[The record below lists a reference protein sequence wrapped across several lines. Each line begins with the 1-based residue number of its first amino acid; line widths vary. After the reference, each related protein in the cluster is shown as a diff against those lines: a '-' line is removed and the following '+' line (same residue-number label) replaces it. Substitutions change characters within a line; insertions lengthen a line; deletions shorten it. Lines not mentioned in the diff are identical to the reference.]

1 MALKNGLFLTL
12 FLFTL
17 QASGIKVLS
26 RDHLSWNRNVKY
38 RHFYEDSRAARHLS
52 AVRDSLF
59 LNKLRVKRS
68 ALFSTGVRACPQEN
82 MAEVITSHKSYYKLR
97 VCQEVVWEAFQIFL
111 DRVPGMTEFQQ
122 RVHACQTDSLC
133 VEDLAHN
140 FSRSK
145 EHLDLVAR
153 RLTIQDNQEHAMAT
167 SVAGEKCSKT
177 PEEKFA
183 MDLEKTKVS
192 AVQHIIEFS
201 VTVKDPDYIQLQR
214 DHGHV
219 QYHDAPHSLH
229 VQMLQIFNKL
239 AGFKEIRLL
248 GIQQMSS
255 PESIAVHCAMV
266 FETEVDSTRIG
277 TTGTESDTEIALK
290 DMILK
295 ALREDPSLPLDIR
308 SLSFEPTTQN
318 HLKDL
323 PADRPKH
330 LPGVLRTQ
338 VALAISEDTTE
349 SINISE
355 EEAAPNGT
363 QGRDE
368 EAIESTFP
376 RPETSK
382 HLSTETTLVNI
393 TKPSLPEPS
402 GGPKLKEA
410 KEQNLITKAE
420 GYKRNT
426 SLDSPLKVSEVEQ
439 ALGNEIAAMP
449 TELNLNSMKAVR
461 ATTSNQYSESEVDVS
476 EASFKD
482 KISAMPYFTQTE
494 MPKAEDTAGIATVAM
509 DGISETPEA
518 SSFTESSEVP
528 STNQPIELIRLSFV
542 PRTERTIQHMQSA
555 SIPKTVSSVDI
566 PSLPSELP
574 GNFLNTEGR
583 SIQTHSSHQAKAC
596 EKQDFIKG
604 LPPETDSPQSSVP
617 SLDKDVG
624 VFFSLKFTNMIFSE
638 DLLNKSSPGYKSLE
652 DTFLELRQSSE
663 SSNLPNSETSSKQNK
678 KEQQTLASIPLLQF
692 LQSDLTGFK
701 ELHIL
706 NFRNGSVVVNKKM
719 KLAKP
724 VEDNLTKAVHCTL
737 DKLMPS
743 NAASKKDSGIDSHPA
758 DPCKYMNCNEFSHCV
773 VNMLSSEAEC
783 LCDPG
788 YSTVDGLLCQSICNL
803 QPNYCLNG
811 GLCENIPG
819 HGASCRCPSAKYWYY
834 DGEHCSELVSVPVN
848 PVIYVL
854 CLMGSLTVV
863 CAVIGLLVF
872 INRNCIRTRKRVTL
886 VRSHSQLS
894 TEGIMRVNPVF
905 ENDDGILTHVSS
917 ISYPTIADSGS
928 SQPSDQVSFYS
939 LENMRLSI
947 EIPRQLY
954 TTRSEKLVSE
964 IVGFHH
970 CIPHV
975 QTWRPSNEHRG
986 SDSDGIEVTVL

>member
-1 MALKNGLFLTL
+1 MALKSGLFLTL

-26 RDHLSWNRNVKY
+26 RDHLSGNRNVKY

-82 MAEVITSHKSYYKLR
+82 MAEVIASHKSYYKLR
-97 VCQEVVWEAFQIFL
+97 
-111 DRVPGMTEFQQ
+111 G
-122 RVHACQTDSLC
+122 S
-133 VEDLAHN
+133 
-140 FSRSK
+140 
-145 EHLDLVAR
+145 
-153 RLTIQDNQEHAMAT
+153 
-167 SVAGEKCSKT
+167 
-177 PEEKFA
+177 EEKFA
-183 MDLEKTKVS
+183 MDLEKPDFLLAKVS

-229 VQMLQIFNKL
+229 VQITSSSHLVSLSVDEMLFVPLQMLQIFNKL

-255 PESIAVHCAMV
+255 PESIAVHYAMV

-295 ALREDPSLPLDIR
+295 ALREDPSLSLDIR

-323 PADRPKH
+323 PTDRPEH
-330 LPGVLRTQ
+330 LPWVIKTQ
-338 VALAISEDTTE
+338 AALAISEDTTE

-355 EEAAPNGT
+355 EEEAPKGT
-363 QGRDE
+363 QGRVE

-376 RPETSK
+376 RQETR
-382 HLSTETTLVNI
+382 
-393 TKPSLPEPS
+393 
-402 GGPKLKEA
+402 
-410 KEQNLITKAE
+410 
-420 GYKRNT
+420 YKRNT
-426 SLDSPLKVSEVEQ
+426 SLDSLLKVSEVEQ

-461 ATTSNQYSESEVDVS
+461 ASTSNQYSESEVDVS

-518 SSFTESSEVP
+518 SSFTE
-528 STNQPIELIRLSFV
+528 
-542 PRTERTIQHMQSA
+542 
-555 SIPKTVSSVDI
+555 
-566 PSLPSELP
+566 
-574 GNFLNTEGR
+574 
-583 SIQTHSSHQAKAC
+583 
-596 EKQDFIKG
+596 
-604 LPPETDSPQSSVP
+604 
-617 SLDKDVG
+617 
-624 VFFSLKFTNMIFSE
+624 
-638 DLLNKSSPGYKSLE
+638 
-652 DTFLELRQSSE
+652 
-663 SSNLPNSETSSKQNK
+663 NSERRSSSKQNK
-678 KEQQTLASIPLLQF
+678 KEQQTLASIS
-692 LQSDLTGFK
+692 SDLTGFK

-724 VEDNLTKAVHCTL
+724 EVDNLTTAVHCSL
-737 DKLMPS
+737 DKLTTS
-743 NAASKKDSGIDSHPA
+743 NAASKKDIGIDSHPA

-773 VNMLSSEAEC
+773 VNMLNSEAEC

-788 YSTVDGLLCQSICNL
+788 YSTVDGLPCQSICNL

-819 HGASCRCPSAKYWYY
+819 RGASCRCPSGKYWYY
-834 DGEHCSELVSVPVN
+834 DGEHCSELVSVPVD
-848 PVIYVL
+848 PVIFVL
-854 CLMGSLTVV
+854 CLMGGLTVV

-872 INRNCIRTRKRVTL
+872 INRNCIRTRKTVTL
-886 VRSHSQLS
+886 VRSHSHLS
-894 TEGIMRVNPVF
+894 MEGIMRVNPVF

-917 ISYPTIADSGS
+917 INSGS

-947 EIPRQLY
+947 EVKCTVQ
-954 TTRSEKLVSE
+954 KVS
-964 IVGFHH
+964 
-970 CIPHV
+970 
-975 QTWRPSNEHRG
+975 
-986 SDSDGIEVTVL
+986 